1 MAAASQVFPRTR
13 PSWHLNGSWRQRFA
27 PPLWFMVP
35 VLIMLLLYLSW
46 PYATLWR
53 LNEAIVARDEAVLAR
68 LVELPAVREEIAR
81 RLNKERPS
89 AIAEFSDDFIAWLE
103 IGIRRNGADA
113 LDDLVTLDW
122 VRAELEARALDRRGF
137 LPGLTHAWFEGPFYF
152 AVRLGP
158 TDPGSL
164 HLRLRFIGVGWRL
177 VTLYY

>member
-1 MAAASQVFPRTR
+1 MAAASQVFPRTH
-13 PSWHLNGSWRQRFA
+13 PSWRLNGPWRQRFM

-35 VLIMLLLYLSW
+35 VLIVLLLYLSW

-53 LNEAIVARDEAVLAR
+53 LNAAIVAGDEAALAR

-103 IGIRRNGADA
+103 SGIRRNGAGA

-158 TDPGSL
+158 TDPGAL